1 MFVCKYLY
9 PDGYRFGEEERFVFN
24 MGVKLGSIIE
34 VSLSDVDFES
44 HEKMTPKRLRQSLGI
59 DENLLMNYYILEKV
73 IFPDSPESRRLLK
86 KQVREE
92 VL

>member
-1 MFVCKYLY
+1 
-9 PDGYRFGEEERFVFN
+9 
-24 MGVKLGSIIE
+24 MGIKLGSLLE
-34 VSLSDVDFES
+34 EDLSTVDFKKLEG
-44 HEKMTPKRLRQSLGI
+44 ETPRTIRQRFGI

-73 IFPDSPESRRLLK
+73 IFPDSPESQRLLK